1 VFDLDIRQRKCTCCF
16 DELLF
21 PRMKYIAARAVMFAR
36 ESKSF
41 FFEKRSKKLLLTW
54 TVIMKTPTAQSYKS
68 FLVTFFQGSRP

>member
-1 VFDLDIRQRKCTCCF
+1 
-16 DELLF
+16 
-21 PRMKYIAARAVMFAR
+21 MKYIAARAVMFAR

-68 FLVTFFQGSRP
+68 FWGWHR